1 MGKTSERI
9 KRYIGVSLLFVL
21 LIILANSFYLSWK
34 YDIRWIDF
42 VRYNGALTDEERAFL
57 KEKTLRL
64 GSDSTAPPI
73 SSYNQEKGQYEGLIV
88 DYMHALSIEI
98 ETPIRIHMYP
108 FYDLVEALRQRE
120 IDACDVFPSASR
132 AKEFNFSLP
141 IYRLKTLLIYPR
153 DQFHGN
159 YRSNLSGKKVVLP
172 KGDLAGEY
180 LETLYKENSSE
191 EMPTFISVDST
202 EEVLSYLEE
211 GKADVGISDE
221 AVLYSFWQSFLS
233 RTGGGYVLE
242 TLYEKDVV
250 FAFNKGDTL
259 LQSIMNKGIFQ
270 LKKKDILAKAQQKWF
285 GLSQSIEGERSYV
298 QLVMAVL
305 ILVFALIAFF
315 YLWNQSLKKRVEEKT
330 KELHNMHGSLRRILD
345 HLGTGLAIT
354 DQEGILVES
363 NATLMKMLEEGE
375 KEIIGKPL
383 SSIPLLSELLD
394 QKLGKDWNDKVER
407 KGRVYRLVKSD
418 YIQDHEWRVLYSI
431 SDVSEQELAEKQL
444 RQETKMVAI
453 GQLSAGLAHE
463 IRNPLGVIRNGLY
476 ILRKNDQ
483 MPHSL
488 MRMMEESVDR
498 VNSLISTMLDMAK
511 VNKDVKSTTHVPDLV
526 QGVLSLYQGKIRK
539 NGIRVEILGEGE
551 SIWPVYIESM
561 KTILLNLVDN
571 ALDSLCEIEGERKL
585 SISWSDQEKFMLSV
599 EDSGKGITEEE
610 KEWIFNPFYTT
621 KSEQK
626 GTGLGLYMVYNEVQ
640 SLGGVINVFSS
651 EKGSSFILLIDKR

>member
-1 MGKTSERI
+1 MGKISERI
-9 KRYIGVSLLFVL
+9 KLYIGVSLLLVL
-21 LIILANSFYLSWK
+21 LLILASSFYLSWK
-34 YDIRWIDF
+34 YDVRWIDF
-42 VRYNGALTDEERAFL
+42 IRYNGALTDDERAFL
-57 KEKTLRL
+57 KERTLKL

-73 SSYNQEKGQYEGLIV
+73 SSFNEEKGQYEGLIV
-88 DYMHALSIEI
+88 DYMHALSIEL
-98 ETPIRIHMYP
+98 ETPIRIQMYP
-108 FYDLVEALRQRE
+108 FYDLVEALRQGE
-120 IDACDVFPSASR
+120 IHTCDVFPSASR

-141 IYRLKTLLIYPR
+141 IYKLKTLLIYPL
-153 DQFHGN
+153 DQFQGT
-159 YRSNLSGKKVVLP
+159 YTSNLSGKKVVLP

-180 LETLYKENSSE
+180 LENLYKESRPDA
-191 EMPTFISVDST
+191 MPELISVDST

-250 FAFNKGDTL
+250 FAFDKQDTL

-298 QLVMAVL
+298 RLIMAIL
-305 ILVFALIAFF
+305 ILIFALIAVF

-330 KELHNMHGSLRRILD
+330 KELHDMHGSLRRILD

-354 DQEGILVES
+354 DQKGILVES
-363 NATLMKMLEEGE
+363 NATLVNMLEEGD

-383 SSIPLLSELLD
+383 STIPLLGELLD
-394 QKLGKDWNDKVER
+394 QRLDRDWKDKIER
-407 KGRVYRLVKSD
+407 KGRVYRLVKSA
-418 YIQDHEWRVLYSI
+418 YIQDQERRILYSI
-431 SDVSEQELAEKQL
+431 ADVSEQELVEKQL

-463 IRNPLGVIRNGLY
+463 IRNPLGVIRNGLF
-476 ILRKNDQ
+476 ILGKNEQ
-483 MPHSL
+483 MPRSL
-488 MRMMEESVDR
+488 MSMMEESVDR
-498 VNSLISTMLDMAK
+498 VNALISTMLDMAK
-511 VNKDVKSTTHVPDLV
+511 VNKDEKSTTNISDLV
-526 QGVLSLYQGKIRK
+526 QGVLSLYQARIRK
-539 NGIRVEILGEGE
+539 GGIQVEIIGEGPNV
-551 SIWPVYIESM
+551 WPVYIESM

-571 ALDSLCEIEGERKL
+571 ALDSLCEVEGERKL
-585 SISWSDQEKFMLSV
+585 IVSWSDQEKFMLSV
-599 EDSGKGITEEE
+599 EDSGKGISEEE

-640 SLGGVINVFSS
+640 SLGGVINVFSL
-651 EKGSSFILLIDKR
+651 EKGSRFVLLIDKR